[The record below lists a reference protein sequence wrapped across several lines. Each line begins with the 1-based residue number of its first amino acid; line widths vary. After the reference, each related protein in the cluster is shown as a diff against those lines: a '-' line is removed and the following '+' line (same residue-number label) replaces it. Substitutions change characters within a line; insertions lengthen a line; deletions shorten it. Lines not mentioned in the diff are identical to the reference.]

1 MSYTLILPKVLLA
14 SQKAAELLI
23 LAIVPWGKPVRTNIT
38 ELLILRPVSVTLHPV
53 LALQP
58 LLE

>member
-23 LAIVPWGKPVRTNIT
+23 LAIVRWGKPVRTNIT

-53 LALQP
+53 PALQP